1 MYIDYTKKIINQINS
16 GFLSLCFSFKLNFCF
31 IIILNHSGLIG
42 RSWAMLFAAANYKVV
57 MYDLEESQLTGALT
71 YIRFVLFFK

>member
-1 MYIDYTKKIINQINS
+1 MSI
-16 GFLSLCFSFKLNFCF
+16 
-31 IIILNHSGLIG
+31 NHSGLIG

-71 YIRFVLFFK
+71 YIRFVFFFKCHFIFFILVTAIML